1 MHRGFEKLSPV
12 FLRFDGAHARQ
23 HQLRE
28 ARKVLARSGQA
39 CGDHMERASVSV
51 GVLHHESRT

>member
-23 HQLRE
+23 HHIVRQVRV
-28 ARKVLARSGQA
+28 ANVA
-39 CGDHMERASVSV
+39 V
-51 GVLHHESRT
+51 